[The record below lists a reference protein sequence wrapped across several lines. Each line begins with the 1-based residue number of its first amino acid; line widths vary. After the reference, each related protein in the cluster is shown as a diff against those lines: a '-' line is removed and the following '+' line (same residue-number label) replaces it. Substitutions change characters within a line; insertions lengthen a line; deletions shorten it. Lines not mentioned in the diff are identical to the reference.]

1 MASISLP
8 RRRAI
13 FIAAILAIPALIA
26 APAASLADAS
36 GTSAPAGQSAS
47 LAGQASTSLASLQ
60 GEINA
65 NYAQINALNQQI
77 SAYQAQLQQIGA
89 NKQTLQQA
97 VNALDLRRKEVEAQ
111 VQATEHQINVTQLQ
125 IQQSGTDIVNAKSQI
140 VADQAALG
148 ESLRA
153 LQTAD
158 DQSLVMQIFSSD
170 NISQAWDDTNAL
182 FQLQNNFEQD
192 IQTLRAQESQ
202 LADLQT
208 ASKQKQV
215 TLSSQQQSLS
225 SQQQS
230 LVATESEK
238 TALLTETKAQ
248 ESVYEQLLA
257 EAEAEL
263 NGFTTFAQNAGGS
276 KLLVNQTSCDSW
288 GCYYNQR
295 DAAWGNDPLDGT
307 RYNLASDGCLIT
319 AMAMVMTH
327 YGYRDITP
335 VTINTNPDNFATY
348 YPALLMTTISAGGVT
363 ATRVSAYI
371 DSTLATGNPVIVGVR
386 AYGGTHFVVLVS
398 GRRGNYV
405 MKDPYVQN
413 GNDVN
418 FASHYSFRSIFAVSK
433 VVIKG

>member
-1 MASISLP
+1 MVGSYSSTAKLPGDASQ
-8 RRRAI
+8 RAI
-13 FIAAILAIPALIA
+13 GIL
-26 APAASLADAS
+26 
-36 GTSAPAGQSAS
+36 
-47 LAGQASTSLASLQ
+47 
-60 GEINA
+60 
-65 NYAQINALNQQI
+65 
-77 SAYQAQLQQIGA
+77 
-89 NKQTLQQA
+89 K
-97 VNALDLRRKEVEAQ
+97 
-111 VQATEHQINVTQLQ
+111 
-125 IQQSGTDIVNAKSQI
+125 
-140 VADQAALG
+140 
-148 ESLRA
+148 
-153 LQTAD
+153 
-158 DQSLVMQIFSSD
+158 
-170 NISQAWDDTNAL
+170 
-182 FQLQNNFEQD
+182 D

-208 ASKQKQV
+208 ASKQKQA
-215 TLSSQQQSLS
+215 TLASQQQSLA

-230 LVATESEK
+230 LVATESAK

-307 RYNLASDGCLIT
+307 RYNLASDGCLVT

-327 YGYRDITP
+327 YGYRNVTP
-335 VTINTNPDNFATY
+335 VTINTNPDNFAPY

-371 DSTLATGNPVIVGVR
+371 DATLAAGNPVIVGVR

-413 GNDVN
+413 GNDIS
-418 FASHYSFRSIFAVSK
+418 FAAHYSFRSIFAVSK
-433 VVIKG
+433 VVIRG